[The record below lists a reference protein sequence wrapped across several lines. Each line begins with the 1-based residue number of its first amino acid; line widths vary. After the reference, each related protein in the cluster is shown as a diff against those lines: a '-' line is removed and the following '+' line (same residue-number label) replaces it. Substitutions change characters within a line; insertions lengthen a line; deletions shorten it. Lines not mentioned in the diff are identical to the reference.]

1 MTMVPTDGRLT
12 SFPVLPLALTGSEVM
27 YIVSP
32 GNAAQ
37 GNSYQ
42 VSVATLAAF
51 MAAYPQ
57 LNYELLTS
65 GATLATPYNVLTT
78 DTGILFDKTIG
89 SASYA
94 VLPLAG
100 TMVFPG
106 GGFSPLGVLFKD
118 IKGDAATNN
127 ITITFSGGQLCDGL
141 TQVVISNP
149 YGWVY
154 IYPTPTGSGWYMAG

>member
-1 MTMVPTDGRLT
+1 MALFVPTDGRLT
-12 SFPVLPLALTGSEVM
+12 SQNLLNLPLTGGEVM

-32 GNAAQ
+32 GNAAL

-42 VSVATLAAF
+42 VTVATLAAF
-51 MAAYPQ
+51 MAAFPK

-65 GATLATPYNVLTT
+65 GATLAHPYNVLNT
-78 DTGILFDKTIG
+78 DTGVLFDKTIG

-94 VLPLAG
+94 VLPAAG
-100 TMVFPG
+100 SMQF
-106 GGFSPLGVLFKD
+106 PLGVLFKD

-141 TQVVISNP
+141 SSVEISNP
-149 YGWVY
+149 YGWVN
-154 IYPTPTGSGWYMAG
+154 IYPLPTGSGWYMAG